1 MRKLVVNTFLSLDGI
16 MQAPGGPEEDPTGG
30 FELGGWSVTYWDEV
44 MAEKMTELMGD
55 DFDLLLGRRT
65 YEIFAAYWPN
75 SEESGADE
83 LNSAKK
89 FVASRTL
96 TDPTWKN
103 STVIGDDVE
112 AEVRALKEAEGP
124 EIQVH
129 GSANLL
135 QTLLASDVVDE
146 LRLLIFPVILGK
158 GKRLFGD
165 GALPAGLE
173 LVDSATSSTGVSI
186 NTYRRA
192 GEVPIG
198 SFAMD

>member
-1 MRKLVVNTFLSLDGI
+1 MRKLVVNTFLSLDGV

-30 FELGGWSVTYWDEV
+30 FELGGWSVTYWDDV
-44 MAEKMTELMGD
+44 MVEKMTEIMGD
-55 DFDLLLGRRT
+55 EFDLLLGRQT
-65 YEIFAAYWPN
+65 YEIFAAYWPH
-75 SEESGADE
+75 SDEPGAHE

-89 FVASRTL
+89 YVASRTL
-96 TDPTWKN
+96 TNPTWAKT
-103 STVIGDDVE
+103 TVLGEDVE
-112 AEVRALKEAEGP
+112 AEVRALKEADGP

-135 QTLLASDVVDE
+135 QTLLATDVIDE

-165 GALPAGLE
+165 RAIPTGLE
-173 LVDSATSSTGVSI
+173 LADTATSTSGVTI

-198 SFAMD
+198 SFAPE